1 MSPPLRIPY
10 ARATQAICHHQAR
23 TFGYNGA
30 RSTAFAFSDQ
40 LCRTSSVSSLY
51 AVKTPTPRGSHY
63 FSTTPALLKK
73 NKGKSA
79 QVEPAAVTDPF
90 DFSPLSDGIQRA
102 VFRLQEDLA
111 KLQSRGRLNP
121 EVIENV
127 RVTLKSTSGQEK
139 HKQIVKLKDLA
150 QVIPKGGRMI
160 TIIVGAEDY
169 TKPITSA
176 LQATPSLS
184 LNPQPDSRNKLQ
196 LNLPIP
202 PPTRESRDE
211 ALKAAKLDFEKAGKA
226 VKDARAS
233 IQKKL
238 KAMGSNKTIRP
249 DDLHKALEQM
259 EKMTEKGQKEVK
271 NAFENAR
278 QAFERE

>member
-1 MSPPLRIPY
+1 MSPPFRIPY

-30 RSTAFAFSDQ
+30 RSTAFAFSNQ
-40 LCRTSSVSSLY
+40 LGRTSSVSSLY
-51 AVKTPTPRGSHY
+51 AVKSSHY

-79 QVEPAAVTDPF
+79 QAEPAAVADPF

-102 VFRLQEDLA
+102 VLRLQEDLA

-121 EVIENV
+121 EIIENV
-127 RVTLKSTSGQEK
+127 RVTLRSTSGQEK

-150 QVIPKGGRMI
+150 QVIPKGRMI

-176 LQATPSLS
+176 LQAAPSLS

-259 EKMTEKGQKEVK
+259 EKMTERGQKEVK